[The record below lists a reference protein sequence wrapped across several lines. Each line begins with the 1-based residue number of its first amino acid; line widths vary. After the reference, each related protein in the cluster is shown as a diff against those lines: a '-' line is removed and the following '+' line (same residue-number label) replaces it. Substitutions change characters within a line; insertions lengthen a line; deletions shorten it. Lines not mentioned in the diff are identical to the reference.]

1 MYCWIVF
8 RGDGVGD
15 RRGDRRGDRLGD
27 RFGDRFGDRLF
38 SRDLLA
44 AGELGIS
51 LGVRFVCISSSKKK
65 KNHFSK
71 SGVVCSAKR
80 YAYSDL
86 LIRGIYARKAVEVG
100 QLLERVTLVVL
111 RPCA

>member
-1 MYCWIVF
+1 MVSATAAATVAATVSATASATVSATVSFLVISWPQASSAFLLVF
-8 RGDGVGD
+8 V
-15 RRGDRRGDRLGD
+15 LYV
-27 RFGDRFGDRLF
+27 FH
-38 SRDLLA
+38 LA
-44 AGELGIS
+44 
-51 LGVRFVCISSSKKK
+51 KKK

-71 SGVVCSAKR
+71 SGVVCSSKR

-111 RPCA
+111 RPWT